1 MNLKSIYNKIEFY
14 NFSVILVSTFPLLGL
29 KKTVFAIAIFVF
41 FSIYIF
47 IAERIYRNL
56 NRQDL
61 KNILVLSSYYIALL
75 IFYFLSSDKSISL
88 KLLEQN
94 ASFIIF
100 PILLLI
106 NKSVVSKSTLN
117 RSLNVFVI
125 SNVIVAIYVWSNI
138 YSYGIVKSFE
148 ENTYYNP
155 VLRFFFSRLSG
166 MHLPY
171 LGMLFVFSCLVLLN
185 QLLYKEKEPLLKKI
199 FKAGVLLFLLISVF
213 TFAAR
218 QSLIIFFIISFFII
232 ILKTKTV
239 QKKTLIL
246 ASTIL
251 ISIPLFY
258 LPSVKIR
265 IDEIKQTKLILPTK
279 GQNSDEVNFRYGIYD
294 CTFKLIKQ
302 NWLTGVGPENV
313 QKRLDECYS
322 SYTYKSFD
330 DFQHKSY
337 NTHNQ
342 FFDILL
348 KFGIFGILGFIL
360 YIFWGIKNNLEYYY
374 IFISLCILSMLT
386 ENILNRQVGIVFF
399 NFFNS
404 LFFVEYLNR
413 KRDMKVNLD

>member
-1 MNLKSIYNKIEFY
+1 
-14 NFSVILVSTFPLLGL
+14 
-29 KKTVFAIAIFVF
+29 
-41 FSIYIF
+41 
-47 IAERIYRNL
+47 
-56 NRQDL
+56 
-61 KNILVLSSYYIALL
+61 
-75 IFYFLSSDKSISL
+75 
-88 KLLEQN
+88 LLEQN

-100 PILLLI
+100 PIFLII

-125 SNVIVAIYVWSNI
+125 TNVVLAIYVWSNI
-138 YSYGIVKSFE
+138 YSYGIVRSFE
-148 ENTYYNP
+148 ENTYYKP

-171 LGMLFVFSCLVLLN
+171 LGMLFVFSCLILFN
-185 QLLYKEKEPLLKKI
+185 QLLKRERGSLLKKI
-199 FKAGVLLFLLISVF
+199 FKSFVLLFLLISVF

-218 QSLIIFFIISFFII
+218 QALIIFFIISFFII
-232 ILKTKTV
+232 IFKSKTI
-239 QKKTLIL
+239 QKKILIL
-246 ASTIL
+246 TSTIL

-265 IDEIKQTKLILPTK
+265 IDEMKQTKLVLPAK
-279 GQNSDEVNFRYGIYD
+279 GQKSDEVNFRYGIYN
-294 CTFKLIKQ
+294 CTFRLIKQ
-302 NWLTGVGPENV
+302 NWLSGVGPENV
-313 QKRLDECYS
+313 QKKLDECYS
-322 SYTYKSFD
+322 SYTYESYD
-330 DFQHKSY
+330 DFRHKTY

-348 KFGIFGILGFIL
+348 KFGIFGIFGFIL

-399 NFFNS
+399 NFFNC

-413 KRDMKVNLD
+413 KRDIKFNLD